1 MLFRS
6 AQAAA
11 RKIAAE
17 DILIEMEK
25 TPGSEDM
32 AYYLRE
38 VPGIIAFVG
47 AAFADESKNYPHH
60 NSRFKINEESLKQGT
75 ELYFN
80 FALEF
85 LEQY

>member
-1 MLFRS
+1 
-6 AQAAA
+6 
-11 RKIAAE
+11 
-17 DILIEMEK
+17 MEK
-25 TPGSEDM
+25 TTGSEDM

-38 VPGIIAFVG
+38 VPGVIAFVG

-60 NSRFKINEESLKQGT
+60 NAKFKINEESLKQGT

-85 LEQY
+85 LKKY